1 MRPSPDPLDRLF
13 RAAAVAPNELA
24 PTLPFGFE
32 TRAIAHW
39 RSTLSADPVG
49 LTRLLRR
56 VIVMALALIVLAGAG
71 AYRELNQGDDHG
83 ELSTNDYADAAIGGA
98 LEQ

>member
-1 MRPSPDPLDRLF
+1 VKPQYDPLDRLF
-13 RAAAVAPNELA
+13 RAAVVSPNELA

-39 RSTLSADPVG
+39 RGTLAADPAG

-56 VIVMALALIVLAGAG
+56 VMVMALALIVLAGAG
-71 AYRELNQGDDHG
+71 AYREFSQGDDHG

-98 LEQ
+98 FEQ